1 MGIQD
6 DIFDVDAAL
15 IEADNGAAVDAFDR
29 VTDYI
34 GDLERQLAGQTRLL
48 HDLAAGMRA
57 LETLKQMG
65 V

>member
-15 IEADNGAAVDAFDR
+15 VEGRCSSAVDAFDR

-34 GDLERQLAGQTRLL
+34 GDLERQLLIRRVFSTISLRGCGRWK
-48 HDLAAGMRA
+48 H
-57 LETLKQMG
+57 
-65 V
+65 